1 MYKKILVPLDG
12 SPLAESVLPYAE
24 ELAKTE
30 QAEIILLTVPTIPT
44 IDVFVRNPTMVSVI
58 EDIQKEVEAAATKY
72 VNDKAE
78 ALKHDDVKV
87 SVMVQTGPVPDAII
101 EVAEMIHADMIAM
114 STHGRTGIQRWLLGS
129 VADQIV
135 HGTHIPVMLIHPN

>member
-12 SPLAESVLPYAE
+12 TTLAETVLPYAE
-24 ELAKTE
+24 DLAKTE
-30 QAEIILLTVPTIPT
+30 DAEIILLTVPNIPRA
-44 IDVFVRNPTMVSVI
+44 DVFVRNVTMASVM
-58 EDIQKEVEAAATKY
+58 ENIQRDAEAAAAKY

-78 ALKHDDVKV
+78 GLKEDHVKV
-87 SVMVQTGPVPDAII
+87 SVMVQEGPVPDAII
-101 EVAEMIHADMIAM
+101 QVAEAAHVDMIAM
-114 STHGRTGIQRWLLGS
+114 ATHGRTGFQRWLMGS